1 MVARLILW
9 AFACVLLTTITA
21 TLGGIAAL
29 LWPNSAPLPL
39 ESYLYPKR
47 SSSPSFKHY
56 HLSRP
61 MNILVMGI
69 QPDLQMSG
77 VSPSPNLDSFSGLS
91 DTMILIRFDPT
102 DSSINLL
109 WIPRDTQVIIPGYGK
124 DKINQANAIG
134 GSALAA
140 RVLSLNFNYVAID
153 RYVRIRP
160 NALSELVDLLGGL
173 EIFVSAP
180 MSYTDIS
187 GKLTIDLKP
196 GWQTLN
202 GNQAIHFARFR
213 NDELGDIGRIQRQ
226 QVLLRSLY
234 QNFAN
239 PRLIKDLPKLILSL
253 RQYIDTNLTAEEI
266 LTLVKFFTQVDA
278 SDLKMMLLPGKFSDP
293 NTSDRSYWVVDAPHK
308 KQIIQ
313 QYFDVESVQF
323 QPKTDSRDKIKIAIQ
338 NANHDSEDS
347 QSMAELEKYLNQQG
361 FKNVYQI
368 EPWPVSQQQTQILVE
383 NGNMAAA
390 KALKDLLKVGKIEA
404 SSIGDINSDITIRL
418 GRDIE
423 RQFMI
428 ERER

>member
-1 MVARLILW
+1 MVSRLILW

-56 HLSRP
+56 RLSRP
-61 MNILVMGI
+61 MNVLVMGI
-69 QPDLQMSG
+69 QPGVQMSG
-77 VSPSPNLDSFSGLS
+77 VSPSPTLDRFSGLS
-91 DTMILIRFDPT
+91 DTIVLIRFDPT
-102 DSSINLL
+102 DTSINLL
-109 WIPRDTQVIIPGYGK
+109 WIPRDTQVRIPDYGLG
-124 DKINQANAIG
+124 KINQANAIG

-140 RVLSLNFNYVAID
+140 RVLSLNFNYVPID
-153 RYVRIRP
+153 RYVRISP

-187 GKLTIDLKP
+187 GKLTIDLEP

-202 GNQAIHFARFR
+202 GDRAIQFVRFR

-226 QVLLRSLY
+226 QVLLSSLS
-234 QNFAN
+234 QNFAK
-239 PRLIKDLPKLILSL
+239 PKFIKDLPKIIFFLKE
-253 RQYIDTNLTAEEI
+253 YIDTNLTASEM
-266 LTLVKFFTQVDA
+266 LALVNFITQVD
-278 SDLKMMLLPGKFSDP
+278 SSHLKMMLLPGKFSNP
-293 NTSDRSYWVVDAPHK
+293 NTSDRSYWVVDATK
-308 KQIIQ
+308 KRQIIQ
-313 QYFDVESVQF
+313 QYFDVESVQVK
-323 QPKTDSRDKIKIAIQ
+323 PPTDSRARIKIAIQ
-338 NANHDSEDS
+338 NAIDDSEDS
-347 QSMAELEKYLNQQG
+347 QRLAQLEKYLHQQG

-368 EPWPVSQQQTQILVE
+368 KPWPVSQQQTQIIVD
-383 NGNMAAA
+383 NGNIEAA
-390 KALKDLLKVGKIEA
+390 KTLKDLLKVGKIEA

-428 ERER
+428 EREP